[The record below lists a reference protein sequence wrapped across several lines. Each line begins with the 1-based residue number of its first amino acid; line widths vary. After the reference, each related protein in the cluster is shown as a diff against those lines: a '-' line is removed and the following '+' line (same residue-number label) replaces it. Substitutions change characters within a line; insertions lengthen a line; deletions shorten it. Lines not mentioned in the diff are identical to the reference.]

1 MDERSL
7 AIAALPE
14 SVWSVIDQSA
24 LAGQTL
30 FLTGATGFV
39 GGWVLAAIARFNE
52 ASNVPMQV
60 RALTRSPQS
69 FLAPWLTWVS
79 GDVCEFTDDVP
90 ADLVLHAALP
100 STQTP
105 FGGETALL
113 ETARHGILQV
123 MRYAVRSGVRRTM
136 VLSSGAVYGSVC
148 AAVREDEL
156 LGQISPTDI
165 YALAKREV
173 EAIARAGE
181 RKNHEVLIARLFTC
195 IGEGYRSHSHLAHV
209 AFLDDARAGRALS
222 LQGNGKAVRSYFAGE
237 DLGVWILALLSRRG
251 SDTVNVG
258 SDNALSIRDFAA
270 LVTRCA
276 GRDPTTLQ
284 LGSAPFGARAH
295 FVPDITL
302 ARMRYGL
309 EPWTPLETVVKRL
322 LCEQM
327 KL

>member
-1 MDERSL
+1 MDERL
-7 AIAALPE
+7 AAISVLPE
-14 SVWSVIDQSA
+14 SFWSVIDRSA
-24 LAGQTL
+24 LVGQTL

-52 ASNVPMQV
+52 TCDVPIQV

-69 FLAPWLTWVS
+69 FLAPWLTWVP
-79 GDVCEFTDDVP
+79 GDVCGFTDDVR
-90 ADLVLHAALP
+90 ADLMLHAALP

-105 FGGETALL
+105 LGGEANLL
-113 ETARHGILQV
+113 ETARQGILQV

-136 VLSSGAVYGSVC
+136 VLSSGAVYGSVRT
-148 AAVREDEL
+148 AVKEDTL
-156 LGQISPTDI
+156 FGQISPTDI

-173 EAIARAGE
+173 EEIARAGE
-181 RKNHEVLIARLFTC
+181 RENHEVLIARLFTC

-209 AFLDDARAGRALS
+209 AFLNDARAGRALL
-222 LQGNGKAVRSYFAGE
+222 LQGDGMAVRSYFAGE

-284 LGSAPFGARAH
+284 LGSAPAGTRAH

-302 ARMRYGL
+302 ARQRYGL

-322 LCEQM
+322 LCAQV
-327 KL
+327 KS